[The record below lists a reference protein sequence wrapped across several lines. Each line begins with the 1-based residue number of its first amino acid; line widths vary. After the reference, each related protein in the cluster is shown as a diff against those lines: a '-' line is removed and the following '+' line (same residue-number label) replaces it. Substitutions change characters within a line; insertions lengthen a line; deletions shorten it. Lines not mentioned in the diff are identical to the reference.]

1 MFRFNFETAASS
13 EAKPNGFAASI
24 NKTIYNLKVQRTIKL
39 KTENF
44 NRKNVRFI
52 SFERGRNTQTHSIG
66 KMRVCYQGGK
76 FLFIFASSTADS
88 EEKCRAYLPLASIGE
103 KEFPKG
109 CSKTARL
116 IEI

>member
-52 SFERGRNTQTHSIG
+52 LDNL
-66 KMRVCYQGGK
+66 
-76 FLFIFASSTADS
+76 FLRLFAS
-88 EEKCRAYLPLASIGE
+88 I
-103 KEFPKG
+103 KEAKV
-109 CSKTARL
+109 T
-116 IEI
+116 

>member
-52 SFERGRNTQTHSIG
+52 
-66 KMRVCYQGGK
+66 
-76 FLFIFASSTADS
+76 LFQLVYLFHDRPQQLLHTNRDS
-88 EEKCRAYLPLASIGE
+88 
-103 KEFPKG
+103 
-109 CSKTARL
+109 
-116 IEI
+116 

>member
-52 SFERGRNTQTHSIG
+52 WYIVCPLTGMNG
-66 KMRVCYQGGK
+66 K
-76 FLFIFASSTADS
+76 D
-88 EEKCRAYLPLASIGE
+88 IGE
-103 KEFPKG
+103 NAQP
-109 CSKTARL
+109 
-116 IEI
+116 

>member
-52 SFERGRNTQTHSIG
+52 LMTFEPMH
-66 KMRVCYQGGK
+66 
-76 FLFIFASSTADS
+76 
-88 EEKCRAYLPLASIGE
+88 
-103 KEFPKG
+103 
-109 CSKTARL
+109 
-116 IEI
+116 